1 MSIQSASFNPLF
13 AQQPIAVNSGL
24 ASASTFDGQGND
36 FLSPKNIMGN
46 VHDFSTGLS
55 PVTSNNN
62 FVLIDDDFGRNANA
76 KTVLRGTN
84 STLSDI
90 FSPTFGASL
99 LGPAVQV
106 SPTSVQATSVPGLT
120 ADGTLV
126 NTNSVLLG
134 QVTQTPSPA
143 LIRDLGNF
151 NPLIWQNPNST
162 NVLLGS
168 MDAQSKIFGGG
179 GLFNPPIFNQYPLY
193 PFIAPPP
200 TPYSGY
206 TIPIPNSNGL
216 TTLQQAS
223 TFPTTFLTNSPLF
236 NTQITPFAVST
247 TQTIVPYQIQV
258 RLMSMLQAL
267 ASGSGNVNQLVPP
280 NGVPPW
286 IG

>member
-1 MSIQSASFNPLF
+1 MSIQSTSINPFF
-13 AQQPIAVNSGL
+13 AQQPVAVNAGL
-24 ASASTFDGQGND
+24 ASTTTFDGQGND
-36 FLSPKNIMGN
+36 FLSPKNILNN
-46 VHDFSTGLS
+46 VHDFSSGLS

-84 STLSDI
+84 STLNDI
-90 FSPTFGASL
+90 FSPTFGANL
-99 LGPAVQV
+99 IPTALQV
-106 SPTSVQATSVPGLT
+106 SPASVQTTSVPGLST
-120 ADGTLV
+120 SGTLV

-134 QVTQTPSPA
+134 QVTQTPSA
-143 LIRDLGNF
+143 SLLRDLSNF
-151 NPLIWQNPNST
+151 NPLVWQNPNST

-168 MDAQSKIFGGG
+168 MDVQNKIFGGN
-179 GLFNPPIFNQYPLY
+179 GLFPPVFNQYPLY
-193 PFIAPPP
+193 PFIAPPA

-206 TIPIPNSNGL
+206 TIPIPNNNGL

-236 NTQITPFAVST
+236 NTQITPYAIST
-247 TQTIVPYQIQV
+247 TQTIVPYQVQV
-258 RLMSMLQAL
+258 RLMSLLQAL
-267 ASGSGNVNQLVPP
+267 GSGNLNQLVPP